1 MEGRELM
8 QGSTLKRAFLGI
20 VIASMLPLAACGDD
34 TDTPTSPTSQSGPP
48 VSTPAPS
55 PTPNPTPA
63 PTPQPPPDVAVTV
76 SGAVSLFSRSG
87 PGDMNIRFRINDTT
101 FVEGDA
107 NTTVLD
113 GSRLGNTS
121 FVRQG
126 DAVTV
131 QGSQRGEGLVYAR
144 HIIITSR

>member
-1 MEGRELM
+1 M
-8 QGSTLKRAFLGI
+8 QGSRLKSALLG
-20 VIASMLPLAACGDD
+20 VVMASMLPLAACGDD
-34 TDTPTSPTSQSGPP
+34 NDTPTSPTSQSGPP

-76 SGAVSLFSRSG
+76 SGFVSLFSRSG
-87 PGDMNIRFRINDTT
+87 PGDINVRFRINDTT

-113 GSRLGNTS
+113 GSKLGDTTYL
-121 FVRQG
+121 RQG
-126 DAVTV
+126 QAVTV
-131 QGSQRGEGLVYAR
+131 QGSSRGAGLVYAR

>member
-1 MEGRELM
+1 M
-8 QGSTLKRAFLGI
+8 QGSMMKRALLGI
-20 VIASMLPLAACGDD
+20 VMASMLPLAACGDD
-34 TDTPTSPTSQSGPP
+34 NDTPTSPTSQSGPP

-76 SGAVSLFSRSG
+76 SGFVSLFSRSG
-87 PGDMNIRFRINDTT
+87 PGDINVRFRINDTT

-113 GSRLGNTS
+113 GSKLGDTTYL
-121 FVRQG
+121 RQG
-126 DAVTV
+126 QAVTV
-131 QGSQRGEGLVYAR
+131 QGSSRGDGLVYAR

>member
-1 MEGRELM
+1 MH
-8 QGSTLKRAFLGI
+8 GSMMKNIFLGI
-20 VIASMLPLAACGDD
+20 GMASMLLLAACGDD
-34 TDTPTSPTSQSGPP
+34 NDTPTSPTSQQSGPP

-76 SGAVSLFSRSG
+76 SGFISLFSRSG
-87 PGDMNIRFRINDTT
+87 PGDINVRFRVNDTT

-113 GSRLGNTS
+113 GSKLGDTTYL
-121 FVRQG
+121 RQG
-126 DAVTV
+126 QAVTV
-131 QGSQRGEGLVYAR
+131 QGSSRGEGLVYAR